1 MATFAEQM
9 VEKLQAI
16 LLANAG
22 LASVSV
28 DGTMVAQADLEAK
41 LAHWQGK
48 LSRAGNLL
56 PAGCDG
62 LWCVARASKL
72 PALRAMPSG
81 DGVCGHSPS

>member
-1 MATFAEQM
+1 MTTFAEQM

-28 DGTMVAQADLEAK
+28 DGTMVAYTDLEAK

-48 LSRAGNLL
+48 VNRERGMAPRAATITLGGPN
-56 PAGCDG
+56 A
-62 LWCVARASKL
+62 
-72 PALRAMPSG
+72 
-81 DGVCGHSPS
+81 